1 MHTHGFDRPAVT
13 RRRVSTLTA
22 SLLLGL
28 ASTWAAPAFA
38 GTEMHMS
45 IQDLDSKTT
54 APLRTFTQD
63 GKLRVEEGER
73 VVMIFRDKALYAL
86 DTQERTYHVLDQK
99 TMQQL
104 ADQLNPVF
112 KQMQEQLAQLP
123 PEQRAQME
131 QLMGGQI
138 PGMGAPPRVE
148 MRRTARNGEYGGHA
162 CRYVEVMENGTLSDE
177 VCVTDAKRLPG
188 ADEFMAVAKEMS
200 ALMKQFTS
208 AIQIPGLA
216 QVTERYSTQ
225 FDELG
230 GIPVFTR
237 HYADGKPDSETRLES
252 IRSHSLPA
260 ALFEIPQGYT
270 RKDMLSGR

>member
-1 MHTHGFDRPAVT
+1 MHHSGTLASNL
-13 RRRVSTLTA
+13 RRRAGSLMLAATLVA
-22 SLLLGL
+22 G
-28 ASTWAAPAFA
+28 PAIA

-63 GKLRVEEGER
+63 GKLRIEEGER

-99 TMQQL
+99 SLQQL
-104 ADQLNPVF
+104 ADQLNPVL

-138 PGMGAPPRVE
+138 PGMGAPPKVE

-177 VCVTDAKRLPG
+177 VCVTDAKRLQG
-188 ADEFMAVAKEMS
+188 ADEFMAVVKEMS

-208 AIQIPGLA
+208 AIQIPLA
-216 QVTERYSTQ
+216 QVTERYSTK

-230 GIPVFTR
+230 GLPVFTR
-237 HYADGKPDSETRLES
+237 HYSDGKPDSETRLES
-252 IRSHSLPA
+252 IRSHSLPGT
-260 ALFEIPQGYT
+260 LFEIPQGYT